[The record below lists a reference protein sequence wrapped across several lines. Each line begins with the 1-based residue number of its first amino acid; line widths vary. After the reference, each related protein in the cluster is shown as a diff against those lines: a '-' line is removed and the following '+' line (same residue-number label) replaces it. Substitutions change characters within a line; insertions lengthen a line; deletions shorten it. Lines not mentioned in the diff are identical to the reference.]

1 MLRNMDDIS
10 ETCGSFF
17 LALLLVFT
25 FGGAD
30 DHQLTWEICWI
41 PDGDGHVDAGDLYV
55 RRCWTHPRTR
65 PVSPGLQKNVNMPK
79 FLGYNISKYC

>member
-17 LALLLVFT
+17 LVLLLVFT

-41 PDGDGHVDAGDLYV
+41 PDGGGDVDAGDMFVHTYD
-55 RRCWTHPRTR
+55 TFAGA
-65 PVSPGLQKNVNMPK
+65 GLTLVPALCLQAYRKM
-79 FLGYNISKYC
+79 

>member
-30 DHQLTWEICWI
+30 DHQLTWEICWT
-41 PDGDGHVDAGDLYV
+41 PDGDGHVDASDTY
-55 RRCWTHPRTR
+55 THTIHSQVLDSPSY
-65 PVSPGLQKNVNMPK
+65 PPCVSRLTEKCKYMPCQN
-79 FLGYNISKYC
+79 FG